1 MKARWPV
8 AVGIVAAAA
17 LSVPTGAMAQ
27 SVSFSSVEKIYAELA
42 ALPKAERS
50 QRIVEGARA
59 ERPAPRMDED
69 ELALGARALEDASAA
84 LRLRQRGELGV
95 DFLRV

>member
-27 SVSFSSVEKIYAELA
+27 SVPFSSVEKIYAELA
-42 ALPKAERS
+42 ALPKA
-50 QRIVEGARA
+50 QRT
-59 ERPAPRMDED
+59 
-69 ELALGARALEDASAA
+69 
-84 LRLRQRGELGV
+84 
-95 DFLRV
+95 